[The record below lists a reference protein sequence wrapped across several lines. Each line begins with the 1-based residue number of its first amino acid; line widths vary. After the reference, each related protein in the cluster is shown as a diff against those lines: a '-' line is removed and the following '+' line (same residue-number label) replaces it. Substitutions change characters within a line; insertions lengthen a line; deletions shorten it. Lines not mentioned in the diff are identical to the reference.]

1 MGRKW
6 DLETTT
12 TRVTGEVEPNVVG
25 IRRIKLS
32 AKEEMAFLKEQEEPE
47 GNRAGKK
54 ERGKESARKGE
65 QKIGM
70 GKKNTEVSRDVGK
83 NLHSQE

>member
-54 ERGKESARKGE
+54 ERGKKVREKES
-65 QKIGM
+65 
-70 GKKNTEVSRDVGK
+70 KK
-83 NLHSQE
+83 